1 MKKAQGKLKITY
13 KSVGELNPYENNPR
27 LNENAVPAVMRSI
40 QEFGFKIPV
49 IIDSKDVLVCGHT
62 RVEAAKRLG
71 MDEVPCIVADD
82 LSDEQIKAFR
92 LADNQVATLAG
103 WDFPKL
109 DLELAD
115 LKGLGWDMTDFG
127 FMDYS
132 DEPMEPIFEE
142 EEEEKDFRDG
152 MDMEVSVVVVCP
164 SESDAEELMERMK
177 DEGRHCRKLHSIL
190 VPGATKNG
198 MHRAPGWVRVPFVRS
213 IVLDSI

>member
-27 LNENAVPAVMRSI
+27 LNENAIPAVMRSI

-71 MDEVPCIVADD
+71 MEEVPCIVADD
-82 LSDEQIKAFR
+82 LTDDQIKAFR

-115 LKGLGWDMTDFG
+115 LEGLGWDMTDFG
-127 FMDYS
+127 FMDYTE
-132 DEPMEPIFEE
+132 DAQDPIFEE
-142 EEEEKDFRDG
+142 EEKEPFLEDDG
-152 MDMEVSVVVVCP
+152 SMEVSIVVVCP

-177 DEGRHCRKLHSIL
+177 DEGRYCRKLH
-190 VPGATKNG
+190 
-198 MHRAPGWVRVPFVRS
+198 
-213 IVLDSI
+213 